1 MTMQFEQN
9 NDRPFTRLYN
19 QIFSGQGAPGNGFH
33 QPDAAGSRGCRDAL
47 PGLPVPRARYTP
59 GAPASTAAD
68 PAQSN
73 QAQRTAGFGGDDRGS
88 TPIIKPLAAGTDW
101 EACMKNIENARL
113 ESLLALNAKP
123 VACHGT
129 FWGTAI

>member
-1 MTMQFEQN
+1 MTMQFEQY

-47 PGLPVPRARYTP
+47 PGLPVPRAEYTP
-59 GAPASTAAD
+59 GARASTAAES
-68 PAQSN
+68 AQSN
-73 QAQRTAGFGGDDRGS
+73 QAQGKAGFDGDDGGT
-88 TPIIKPLAAGTDW
+88 TPIIQPLAAAADW
-101 EACMKNIENARL
+101 EACMKNIDNARL